1 MSLVST
7 VGQQGN
13 VRDRF
18 IGSIVVAAAAPS
30 SPGQIISGQG
40 RWWCAATR
48 RSSLHC
54 KPSQQLVEAPRHTN
68 SRRVSSAQ
76 RREVEKLPILD
87 EKHCATQSKQS
98 ILLLVFNQKELIPA
112 RVHTSFKDKK
122 RTAGYL
128 SEIKYANNN
137 QSFEVVFEN

>member
-7 VGQQGN
+7 IGQQGD

-18 IGSIVVAAAAPS
+18 IGSIVVPAAAPS

-40 RWWCAATR
+40 GGGVLPPAA
-48 RSSLHC
+48 SLHC

-68 SRRVSSAQ
+68 TRRVSSAQ

-122 RTAGYL
+122 GL
-128 SEIKYANNN
+128 QVICLK
-137 QSFEVVFEN
+137 